1 MTTANSE
8 NNTEF
13 AELLKQVHKIGK
25 QTVAKYAED
34 VDQKARFPEESFTAI
49 KSLNLMSAYVP
60 VKFGGMGLNIE
71 QISKI
76 CEVLALYCGS
86 TAMVYS
92 MHKIQVACIVHHCM
106 GVQYFKD
113 YVQKLV
119 SEQRLI
125 ASATTEIGTGG
136 DLLSSFCA
144 VEEKDGRFDLT
155 KKAPVISYG
164 EAADDLM
171 LTARRNP
178 DAPNSDQVGI
188 LLTKE
193 QYQLEPISG
202 WDTLGFRGTCSSGFI
217 VTASASIAQVN
228 PVPFTEIL
236 SQTMHPFAHITWAS
250 LWSGICADAV
260 DNARKFVK
268 KAVRRNPDM
277 PPISSIRLAEVTGA
291 LNNMR
296 SIISTAITEYTRMLE
311 IDDSDA
317 FTNFGFSTRINNL
330 KISSSQLLIDI
341 VGKAMMICGISS
353 YRNDSELSLCRH
365 IRDAYGA
372 SLMVNNDRILMHNA
386 TLVVMHKEAR

>member
-1 MTTANSE
+1 MTAPTTE
-8 NNTEF
+8 NNNNFT
-13 AELLKQVHKIGK
+13 ELLSAIHKIGK
-25 QTVAKYAED
+25 QTIAKHAQD
-34 VDQKARFPEESFTAI
+34 VDQKARFPQESFAAI
-49 KSLNLMSAYVP
+49 KSLKLMSAYVP
-60 VKFGGMGLNIE
+60 VEMGGMGLNVE

-92 MHKIQVACIVHHCM
+92 MHKIQVACIIHHCM
-106 GVQYFKD
+106 EVDYFKR
-113 YVQKLV
+113 YVEKLV

-144 VEEKDGRFDLT
+144 VEENNGQFKLT

-164 EAADDLM
+164 EQADDLM
-171 LTARRNP
+171 LTARRNN

-188 LLTKE
+188 LLTRE
-193 QYQLEPISG
+193 QFQLEPISG

-217 VTASASIAQVN
+217 VTASASIDQVN

-260 DNARKFVK
+260 ANARKFVK
-268 KAVRRNPDM
+268 NSLRRNPDM
-277 PPISSIRLAEVTGA
+277 PPISSIRLAEVSGSLT
-291 LNNMR
+291 NMR
-296 SIISTAITEYTRMLE
+296 SNISTSINEYTRMLKVG
-311 IDDSDA
+311 DSDA

-330 KISSSQLLIDI
+330 KISSSQMLIDI

>member
-1 MTTANSE
+1 MFTLSSE
-8 NNTEF
+8 DNTNF
-13 AELLKQVHKIGK
+13 TELLKAVHKIGSK
-25 QTVAKYAED
+25 TIAKHAQD
-34 VDQKARFPEESFTAI
+34 VDQKARFPVESFAAI

-60 VKFGGMGLNIE
+60 VKLGGMGLNVE

-86 TAMVYS
+86 TAMIYS

-106 GVQYFKD
+106 QVDYFKN
-113 YVQKLV
+113 YVKKLV

-144 VEEKDGRFDLT
+144 VKESDGQFTLT

-171 LTARRNP
+171 LTARRNI

-193 QYQLEPISG
+193 QFQLEPISG

-228 PVPFTEIL
+228 PVPFSEIL

-250 LWSGICADAV
+250 LWSGICTDAI

-268 KAVRRNPDM
+268 NSVRRNPDM
-277 PPISSIRLAEVTGA
+277 PPISSIRLAEVTGS

-296 SIISTAITEYTRMLE
+296 NNISASIKEYTEML
-311 IDDSDA
+311 IIGDSDA

-330 KISSSQLLIDI
+330 KISSSQMLIDI